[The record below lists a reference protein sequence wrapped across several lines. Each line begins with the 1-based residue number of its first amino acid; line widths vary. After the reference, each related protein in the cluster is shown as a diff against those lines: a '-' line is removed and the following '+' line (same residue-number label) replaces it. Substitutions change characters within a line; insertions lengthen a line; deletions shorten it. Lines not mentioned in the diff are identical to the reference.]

1 VRRFAGTANH
11 AQPGDPAKLATA
23 LLALV
28 SAENPPLRLPLG
40 SDTVA
45 LIERKNAA
53 VAQELDAWRALSLST
68 DFDQPAA

>member
-1 VRRFAGTANH
+1 
-11 AQPGDPAKLATA
+11 
-23 LLALV
+23 
-28 SAENPPLRLPLG
+28 
-40 SDTVA
+40 VA